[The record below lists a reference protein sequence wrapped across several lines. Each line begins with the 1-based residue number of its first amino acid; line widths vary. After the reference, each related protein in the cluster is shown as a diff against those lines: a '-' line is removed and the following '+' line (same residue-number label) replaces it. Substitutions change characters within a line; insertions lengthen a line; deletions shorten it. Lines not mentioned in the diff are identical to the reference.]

1 MRGASRVLLVAA
13 ITGSLGVLLTGVL
26 RPGVSDAPDP
36 PLVTDATLNT
46 SGGAPPGTPASMPPA
61 WSAAHAI
68 AAAAQS
74 ARPQAAEA
82 APEAPVPAPDA
93 APQASTP
100 GEMDSPAAQAAP
112 AADAPHDAAA
122 ADPLEI
128 GGLIEDAALAALVQQ
143 HLAPLR
149 GVFGV
154 AIKDLDSGRGVL
166 INADRM
172 LPAAS
177 LFKLAVMY
185 EVFRQHDAG
194 QLQLT
199 ERLTLSAHYA
209 QYDLGT
215 LDLPVGSV
223 LSIQDALERMITRSD
238 NSTANLLL
246 DRVGV
251 ANVNATMRALGLEAT
266 RIAREQLT
274 TSAHDMLRLLERIAR
289 GQGPSAASSAAMLQ
303 LLLAQRVNDRLPA
316 QLPPGTP
323 VAHKT
328 GNLPGIVHDVGI
340 VYAPGATFVIALLAA
355 EAPEVGAVT
364 QAEATLARAVYDY
377 FTPAAP

>member
-274 TSAHDMLRLLERIAR
+274 TCARHAAPARADRPRPGAERSQQRGDAPAPAR
-289 GQGPSAASSAAMLQ
+289 PARERSSA
-303 LLLAQRVNDRLPA
+303 
-316 QLPPGTP
+316 G
-323 VAHKT
+323 
-328 GNLPGIVHDVGI
+328 
-340 VYAPGATFVIALLAA
+340 
-355 EAPEVGAVT
+355 
-364 QAEATLARAVYDY
+364 
-377 FTPAAP
+377 AAPAGHAGGAQDRQPARDRARRGHRLRARRDLRHRAAGRRGAGGGCGH

>member
-1 MRGASRVLLVAA
+1 MRGTTRALLAAA
-13 ITGSLGVLLTGVL
+13 ITGSLGVLLAGVL
-26 RPGVSDAPDP
+26 HS
-36 PLVTDATLNT
+36 
-46 SGGAPPGTPASMPPA
+46 GAPPSSDARPPTPPPDVPAPMPPA
-61 WSAAHAI
+61 WSTPHAI
-68 AAAAQS
+68 AAAAQP
-74 ARPQAAEA
+74 ARPRPAAAAPAVVVAA
-82 APEAPVPAPDA
+82 APEEASPAG
-93 APQASTP
+93 TP
-100 GEMDSPAAQAAP
+100 GEADTPAVQVELVASEP
-112 AADAPHDAAA
+112 YDAAA
-122 ADPLEI
+122 IDPLEV
-128 GGLIEDAALAALVQQ
+128 GLLVEDPALAALVQQ
-143 HLAPLR
+143 HLTPLR

-166 INADRM
+166 LNADRV

-199 ERLTLSAHYA
+199 ERLTLSAYYA

-274 TSAHDMLRLLERIAR
+274 TSAYDMLRLLERIAR

-328 GNLPGIVHDVGI
+328 GNLPEIAHDVGI
-340 VYAPGATFVIALLAA
+340 VYSPGATFVIALLAA

-364 QAEATLARAVYDY
+364 QAEAALARAVYDY
-377 FTPAAP
+377 FNPAEP